1 MPRMRSSSAK
11 DSGAISP
18 DANSPLVALR
28 TCLYDHTVD
37 DVPIIDQLPG
47 HDHVTLCGPRCG
59 AGFKFI
65 PAYAEIA
72 ADFVEKGRTDLKRRN
87 S

>member
-1 MPRMRSSSAK
+1 M
-11 DSGAISP
+11 
-18 DANSPLVALR
+18 
-28 TCLYDHTVD
+28 D

-59 AGFKFI
+59 AGFKVI

-72 ADFVEKGRTDLKRRN
+72 ADFVEKDRTDLESDFLRFGRLLPGAQA